1 MSMELRAG
9 IFSLYWDNI
18 DPRVVEYQKKVMD
31 HFGIPMVQHK
41 IHGLDHGEW
50 MDWVINTRDDLDVL
64 VFFDIDCIPLD
75 VQKIN
80 HCITMAAGGSLVGN
94 EQASNHL
101 DPSRLFAAPSFICI
115 PRRIWRAV
123 GKPSCKATYDGDVAQ
138 MLTDSWNYRGFP
150 VHLLPVKDFEVAKWN
165 LPNRPMS
172 YGIGTNYDDTTY
184 HLFEVRENVNVERF
198 VNKAKEILSQ

>member
-1 MSMELRAG
+1 MQLKVG

-18 DPRVVEYQKKVMD
+18 DPRVVDYQKKVMD
-31 HFGIPMVQHK
+31 HFNLPMVQHK

-50 MDWVINTRDDLDVL
+50 MDWILHSRDDLDVI
-64 VFFDIDCIPLD
+64 VFFDIDCIPLNF
-75 VQKIN
+75 QKIDR
-80 HCITMAAGGSLVGN
+80 CITMAAGGSLVGN

-101 DPSRLFAAPSFICI
+101 DPSRLFAAPSFLCV
-115 PRRIWRAV
+115 PRRIWRMV

-138 MLTDSWNYRGFP
+138 MLTDSWNYRGGS

-184 HLFEVRENVNVERF
+184 HLFEVRENANIERF
-198 VNKAKEILSQ
+198 VNKAKEVLSQ

>member
-1 MSMELRAG
+1 MNAA

-18 DPRVVEYQKKVMD
+18 DPRVVDYQKKVMD
-31 HFGIPMVQHK
+31 HFKLPISQHK

-50 MDWVINTRDDLDVL
+50 MDWVIHRHDDLDVL
-64 VFFDIDCIPLD
+64 VFFDIDCLPLNGEK
-75 VQKIN
+75 VGQCIN
-80 HCITMAAGGSLVGN
+80 LAGGGTLVGN

-101 DPSRLFAAPSFICI
+101 DPSRLFAAPSFLCVN
-115 PRRIWRAV
+115 RRVWRMV

-138 MLTDSWNYRGFP
+138 MLTDSWNYRKAP

-165 LPNRPMS
+165 LPGRPMS

-184 HLFEVRENVNVERF
+184 HLFEVRENVNIERF
-198 VNKAKEILSQ
+198 VKKAESILA